1 MLLDLKRNL
10 QYPANREL
18 QSLMIKAFLD
28 VLLEEEKALDENR
41 NKLTNK
47 AVYLICWMMR
57 YLPEL
62 FKSWRMPQ
70 IGCFFYMGGCKNRFE
85 ALFLK
90 MLGRLPVDVL
100 ILDPD
105 RSAAFALED
114 QLLYQMNFTETLHL
128 QRFRRKIPKSGWGR
142 LPIMRSGNWIL

>member
-47 AVYLICWMMR
+47 AVYLICLDDALSAGVIQKLAYAADWM
-57 YLPEL
+57 
-62 FKSWRMPQ
+62 
-70 IGCFFYMGGCKNRFE
+70 
-85 ALFLK
+85 LFLYGQDAK
-90 MLGRLPVDVL
+90 IVL
-100 ILDPD
+100 K
-105 RSAAFALED
+105 RCF
-114 QLLYQMNFTETLHL
+114 
-128 QRFRRKIPKSGWGR
+128 
-142 LPIMRSGNWIL
+142 

>member
-70 IGCFFYMGGCKNRFE
+70 IGCFFIWADAKIV
-85 ALFLK
+85 LK
-90 MLGRLPVDVL
+90 RC
-100 ILDPD
+100 
-105 RSAAFALED
+105 F
-114 QLLYQMNFTETLHL
+114 
-128 QRFRRKIPKSGWGR
+128 
-142 LPIMRSGNWIL
+142 